1 MERKSPDECASK
13 LLEAVHLFIN
23 HSVQNYIETGMIRAY
38 EKPALMREFMQAVEQ
53 KLQEYT
59 RLSQTEQAQV
69 SSCTFE

>member
-1 MERKSPDECASK
+1 
-13 LLEAVHLFIN
+13 
-23 HSVQNYIETGMIRAY
+23 MIRAY

-69 SSCTFE
+69 SSFTFE